1 MLSVYSIDMKLIILL
16 LYHEKAIVKT
26 LHMITRDCTISE
38 QSCCKLRTIFPAMG
52 LAVLGEPRSDFLYLC
67 LAVLPATS
75 GTACHKLHPYSPW
88 KV

>member
-1 MLSVYSIDMKLIILL
+1 MLSVYSIDMNIIIIT

-26 LHMITRDCTISE
+26 THDCTISE
-38 QSCCKLRTIFPAMG
+38 QSCCKLSTIFPAMG

-75 GTACHKLHPYSPW
+75 GTARHKLHPYSPW
-88 KV
+88 KI